1 MMLVVD
7 CCVRGDASSTRQ
19 YYEAYLRKNGYT
31 EENVAV
37 LKLAEQDLAP
47 LTNVD
52 LEKRD
57 ALRYAGKYDDAMF
70 DLARQF
76 RDADEILVAAPFW
89 DLSFPSILKVYLE
102 HVSVCDITFG
112 YASDGSSVGYCKA
125 KRLLY
130 FSSCGGFV
138 GAEHLGFAY
147 VKAFTEMM
155 GIHDCEAYTLEG
167 MDIDPSKRKD
177 LLEHA
182 IAAL

>member
-47 LTNVD
+47 LTNVN

-76 RDADEILVAAPFW
+76 RDADEILGCGAILGSLISI
-89 DLSFPSILKVYLE
+89 DLKGVSGACFCVRY
-102 HVSVCDITFG
+102 HVWV
-112 YASDGSSVGYCKA
+112 
-125 KRLLY
+125 RQ
-130 FSSCGGFV
+130 
-138 GAEHLGFAY
+138 
-147 VKAFTEMM
+147 
-155 GIHDCEAYTLEG
+155 
-167 MDIDPSKRKD
+167 
-177 LLEHA
+177 
-182 IAAL
+182 

>member
-1 MMLVVD
+1 MIRHRHIAANDLRCSVD
-7 CCVRGDASSTRQ
+7 SQIG
-19 YYEAYLRKNGYT
+19 YLGTQIFERLFLF
-31 EENVAV
+31 A
-37 LKLAEQDLAP
+37 
-47 LTNVD
+47 VD
-52 LEKRD
+52 LFSCLFRCT
-57 ALRYAGKYDDAMF
+57 RSF
-70 DLARQF
+70 FARQF

-147 VKAFTEMM
+147 VQAFAEMM

>member
-1 MMLVVD
+1 MMLV
-7 CCVRGDASSTRQ
+7 
-19 YYEAYLRKNGYT
+19 
-31 EENVAV
+31 
-37 LKLAEQDLAP
+37 
-47 LTNVD
+47 
-52 LEKRD
+52 
-57 ALRYAGKYDDAMF
+57 F

-147 VKAFTEMM
+147 VKAFAEMM